1 MATPDC
7 LSQAIADYRAR
18 YAFSQEFSEALDRLE
33 QHGLSRVRDPAA
45 DVRHVRWSAASF
57 LIHYIASVLDDH
69 RICDR
74 EVENIVALGRIFNLD
89 EGDLLAMH
97 RSEVAD
103 LLRVEMEKMLA
114 DEHVDD
120 LEVMHQAD
128 LQRALGL
135 GYDDYLQLTRE
146 SIRPVVDQM
155 LGEAKGRNRRQ
166 QDEIIRRL
174 QALQTVLRVDPE
186 TMTAVWPAEPRQGR

>member
-1 MATPDC
+1 MPVPEC
-7 LSQAIADYRAR
+7 LSKAIAGYREEHV
-18 YAFSQEFSEALDRLE
+18 FSREFSEALDRLE
-33 QHGLSRVRDPAA
+33 QEGLAMVRDPAA
-45 DVRHVRWSAASF
+45 SLKHVRWSAASF
-57 LIHYIASVLDDH
+57 LIHYIGSVLDDH
-69 RICDR
+69 RIC
-74 EVENIVALGRIFNLD
+74 EQEMGNIVALGRIFDLD

-97 RSEVAD
+97 RPAVAG

-135 GYDDYLQLTRE
+135 GYDDYLQLTQE
-146 SIRPVVDQM
+146 SIRPVVDLLLTQ
-155 LGEAKGRNRRQ
+155 ARGRSRQQ

-174 QALQTVLRVDPE
+174 QSLQTVIKVDPE
-186 TMTAVWPAEPRQGR
+186 TMTATWPG